1 MKKTIELKDS
11 IITVNEEKFSV
22 KSKSVSLG
30 LAFSKDTAFEIEYF
44 KSTAGKREVDY
55 VESPKSIL
63 PIGKDD
69 EESGEKKTSHELVNA
84 VTRNDGDSIKA
95 VVESGNWTLTY
106 ANAEK
111 SIYGGAEILKLVAK
125 AENDK
130 YALTLNLLAFPECS
144 VIRYWFDIENITEEN
159 ADCRLIPFSL
169 EIYSDRDYDIFRA
182 AWFTAGVARQNFGR
196 INEMDFGVRP
206 PKVEISSRMTANYIP
221 LVILYRDGAPKDG
234 LMIEMDYV
242 SFWNMSLEKTLRGI
256 DCRFGFNGN
265 DNIVGWSSCIGLPQ
279 QTTGTLESTTL
290 IITLPQVLHLKNLV
304 AIIY

>member
-11 IITVNEEKFSV
+11 IITVNEETFSV

-69 EESGEKKTSHELVNA
+69 EKCEEKKTSHELVNA
-84 VTRNDGDSIKA
+84 VTRNDGDSVTA
-95 VVESGNWTLTY
+95 VKESGNWTLAY

-111 SIYGGAEILKLVAK
+111 SIYGGAEILKLTAK

-130 YALTLNLLAFPECS
+130 YALTLNVLAFPECS
-144 VIRYWFDIENITEEN
+144 VIRYWFDIENLTEEK

-169 EIYSDRDYDIFRA
+169 EI
-182 AWFTAGVARQNFGR
+182 
-196 INEMDFGVRP
+196 
-206 PKVEISSRMTANYIP
+206 
-221 LVILYRDGAPKDG
+221 
-234 LMIEMDYV
+234 
-242 SFWNMSLEKTLRGI
+242 
-256 DCRFGFNGN
+256 
-265 DNIVGWSSCIGLPQ
+265 
-279 QTTGTLESTTL
+279 
-290 IITLPQVLHLKNLV
+290 
-304 AIIY
+304 

>member
-11 IITVNEEKFSV
+11 IIPVNEEKFSV

-130 YALTLNLLAFPECS
+130 YALTLNLLTFPECS

-221 LVILYRDGAPKDG
+221 LVILYRDGSALVPDAYTLSLWLALLGGATGALLLKRAP
-234 LMIEMDYV
+234 LSLLRLV
-242 SFWNMSLEKTLRGI
+242 FSFLLIGSGI
-256 DCRFGFNGN
+256 Y
-265 DNIVGWSSCIGLPQ
+265 S
-279 QTTGTLESTTL
+279 
-290 IITLPQVLHLKNLV
+290 IIKV
-304 AIIY
+304 AYDIFS